1 MVERIDSMILVNLES
16 LSTSELRNLSQQEMI
31 DDFENMDR
39 DELIS
44 CLMEKYEEENSNCDS
59 DENIAKT
66 VNVKNINSL
75 SDNVNHTQFMTELP
89 GTEELPSFY
98 EETSIHFLYKNC
110 DWGYVFWSISSIDM
124 QRITENN
131 GSLILVVT
139 MVNALGNK
147 ETYDILINDDDRTW
161 NIGFSKDAVECF
173 VSLVVEFEGGKRD
186 LLVQSDCVHLPTF
199 YWLEHT
205 SEMKENDPLF
215 KVYLSLITTKT
226 GEVITNSTVQE
237 IIKKYR
243 AEDCKV

>member
-1 MVERIDSMILVNLES
+1 MILVNLES

-31 DDFENMDR
+31 DGFEDMDR

-44 CLMEKYEEENSNCDS
+44 CLTEKYEEENSNTDS

-75 SDNVNHTQFMTELP
+75 SDNVNHTQLMTELP
-89 GTEELPSFY
+89 GMEGLPSTY

-110 DWGYVFWSISSIDM
+110 DWGYVFWSVSSIDM
-124 QRITENN
+124 QKITDGN
-131 GSLILVVT
+131 GSLLLVVT
-139 MVNALGNK
+139 MVDSSGHK
-147 ETYDILINDDDRTW
+147 ETYDILIADDDRSW

-173 VSLVVEFEGGKRD
+173 VSLVVEYPEGKRD
-186 LLVQSDCVHLPTF
+186 LLVQSDCVHLPTS
-199 YWLEHT
+199 YWLEHS

-226 GEVITNSTVQE
+226 GEIITNSTVQE

-243 AEDCKV
+243 AEDCK